1 MSAMISY
8 ERATMLILAVTLFV
22 TSGSALRCWDCS
34 SNVNVM
40 CNDPMN
46 TTDHQAAFH
55 IKTCDTGYYGSSKPI
70 CRKIVKQKYGERIV
84 IRQCS
89 TAYHDEVEIGN
100 GLCGNSATQSERDV
114 IESCHICNT
123 DLCNSAT
130 DASATRLL
138 YIGALISFAYIFQ
151 QSKHGVF

>member
-1 MSAMISY
+1 MVSA
-8 ERATMLILAVTLFV
+8 ERAAIIIFGLALFV
-22 TSGSALRCWDCS
+22 TSGSALRCWVCS

-55 IKTCDTGYYGSSKPI
+55 IRTCDPGPYGSSKPI
-70 CRKIVKQKYGERIV
+70 CRKIVKREYGERII

-89 TAYHDEVEIGN
+89 TPYHDEIDVVN
-100 GLCGNSATQSERDV
+100 GQCGNSMSQPGRDV
-114 IESCHICNT
+114 IESCHICST

-138 YIGALISFAYIFQ
+138 YVATLILLACTFH
-151 QSKHGVF
+151 QSKYVL

>member
-1 MSAMISY
+1 MIST
-8 ERATMLILAVTLFV
+8 ERSAIIILGLSLFV
-22 TSGSALRCWDCS
+22 ASGSALRCWVCS

-55 IKTCDTGYYGSSKPI
+55 IRTCDPGPYGSSKPI
-70 CRKIVKQKYGERIV
+70 CRKIVKREYGERIV

-89 TAYHDEVEIGN
+89 TPYHDEIDVIDGQ
-100 GLCGNSATQSERDV
+100 CGNSMTQPGRDV
-114 IESCHICNT
+114 IESCHICSS

-130 DASATRLL
+130 TISAMRLL
-138 YIGALISFAYIFQ
+138 YTTVIIFLAYTFH
-151 QSKHGVF
+151 QSKYFL

>member
-1 MSAMISY
+1 MISC
-8 ERATMLILAVTLFV
+8 ERVTILILGMAFFV
-22 TSGSALRCWDCS
+22 TSGSALRCWVCS

-46 TTDHQAAFH
+46 TTDHQAD
-55 IKTCDTGYYGSSKPI
+55 IKTCYTDHYSSSKAI
-70 CRKIVKQKYGERIV
+70 CRKIVKQDNGERIV

-89 TAYHDEVEIGN
+89 TPYHDEIDVVD
-100 GLCGNSATQSERDV
+100 GLCGNSMTQPGRGV
-114 IESCHICNT
+114 IESCHICST

-138 YIGALISFAYIFQ
+138 YIGALISFGYIFH
-151 QSKHGVF
+151 QSKYGVF